1 MTTAIDQDFR
11 RAASLAW
18 LRSVNEAKTSKSFQG
33 VAVCEVK
40 HDGKLLRVEV
50 ASMRHSLDTIDRLLR
65 LPSPFHVITAWQF
78 VLRVDLNET
87 QRLALFSDEASAFSV
102 LAKVHECSDVL
113 FKSYERMPAPFADT
127 PRRFTF
133 ETWRKGHVLGD
144 WCVRKDRWF
153 SWHLALQ
160 ETTA

>member
-1 MTTAIDQDFR
+1 MMTATDQDFR

-40 HDGKLLRVEV
+40 HDKKLLRVEV
-50 ASMRHSLDTIDRLLR
+50 ASIRHSLATIDRVLR

-78 VLRVDLNET
+78 VLRVDLNEA
-87 QRLALFSDEASAFSV
+87 QRLSIFGDEETAFAV

-113 FKSYERMPAPFADT
+113 FKSYERMPAPFADSR
-127 PRRFTF
+127 RRFAF
-133 ETWRKGHVLGD
+133 ETWRKGHPLGE

-153 SWHLALQ
+153 NWHLALQ
-160 ETTA
+160 DTTA